1 MGYCGA
7 EDVPALQQK
16 AQFVKITAA
25 GIQESHP
32 HNVVITREA
41 PNYSRR

>member
-7 EDVPALQQK
+7 INVLALQQK